1 LRAIYLNIRDL
12 LGYDYL
18 VLPQESLAVIEQI
31 LG

>member
-1 LRAIYLNIRDL
+1 LNIRDL

-18 VLPQESLAVIEQI
+18 VMPQQSLEVIESI

>member
-1 LRAIYLNIRDL
+1 VRDL

-18 VLPQESLAVIEQI
+18 VMPLGALEVIESI